1 MVTKGRPLIRRY
13 RHRADN
19 RRPWSAWEHPV
30 RQTYIANMM
39 TREPDARK
47 RPTINVWTARLA
59 GLAIVSLAIVP
70 AWLARE
76 RHRENQ
82 AFLAKAVRVQAVVAD
97 LQAVGSADDRRLVP
111 VYRFQ
116 DAEGREHSVRSPVAY
131 RHPPATIGQS
141 VPLLYDPGNPEAF
154 KQPSFVS
161 FWAYI
166 TVLLAFAGTLV
177 LFGSVVFARGHRFI
191 HRRH

>member
-1 MVTKGRPLIRRY
+1 MLTKGRPPIRRY

-19 RRPWSAWEHPV
+19 GRPWSAWEHPV
-30 RQTYIANMM
+30 RQAHIANMM
-39 TREPDARK
+39 TREADVRE
-47 RPTINVWTARLA
+47 RPTINVWTARLV

-70 AWLARE
+70 IWLAWE
-76 RHRENQ
+76 RHRDNQ

-97 LQAVGSADDRRLVP
+97 LQVTGSGDDQRLVP

-116 DAEGREHSVRSPVAY
+116 DADGREYSVRSPVAY

-141 VPLLYDPGNPEAF
+141 VPLLYDPGNPQTF

-166 TVLLAFAGTLV
+166 TVLLAFAGVLI
-177 LFGSVVFARGHRFI
+177 LFGAVVFARGHRFI